1 MNEKRAALPLRAFL
15 VDNCLTKQ
23 ILSMQKNAL
32 NSICIVGGGTAGW
45 MAASLLSSALQ
56 GSDIKITVVES
67 PDIATIGVGEST
79 VPSIMEFLRV
89 CQINLKEFVEATSA
103 SFKLGI
109 RFDDWSKPG
118 QQFFHPFGAV
128 GQNINGFEF
137 YQVWLKTNADG
148 HATRWVDHSPSAIMA
163 ENQRFMLRP
172 PQQQN
177 WLLRNYAYALHLDA
191 VLVARYLRDFSLS
204 RGVERVEANV
214 NKVVVNGQQFIT
226 ALEFTNGATATSD
239 FFIDCTGFKGLL
251 IEDALKI
258 DYEDWT
264 HYLPC
269 NRAVAVQTEHIG
281 ELPPYTIATARAS
294 GWTWKI
300 PLQHRT
306 GNGYVFSSRY
316 CSDNE
321 AVDTLLKVV
330 DGKLLNEP
338 RVIPFTTGRRK
349 KIWHN
354 NCLAL
359 GLASGFLEPLEST
372 AIHLVYKTLIRF
384 ISHFP
389 DRDFEPHIEQKFN
402 QKINGDYQEIR
413 DFIILHY
420 CTSKRDD
427 TEFWRWCQTMPV
439 PESLNEKIRLFRE
452 RGQIEHS
459 PEQFFSGDS
468 WCSILEG
475 MNIRPKK
482 YHPLIDA
489 FDSQVLAQ
497 SLQESMRNIRK
508 AVMQMPIHN
517 HYVQQHCAVRKNDN
531 I

>member
-1 MNEKRAALPLRAFL
+1 
-15 VDNCLTKQ
+15 
-23 ILSMQKNAL
+23 MQKNAL

-56 GSDIKITVVES
+56 GSRIKITVIES

-109 RFDDWSKPG
+109 RFDDWLKPG
-118 QQFFHPFGAV
+118 EQFFHPFGAV
-128 GQNINGFEF
+128 GQDINGFEF
-137 YQVWLKTNADG
+137 YQAWLKTNTDG
-148 HATRWVDHSPSAIMA
+148 NASRWVDHSPSAIMA
-163 ENQRFMLRP
+163 EQQRFMLRS

-177 WLLRNYAYALHLDA
+177 WVLRSYAYALHLDA
-191 VLVARYLRDFSLS
+191 ALVARYLREFSLG
-204 RGVERVEANV
+204 RGVERIEATV
-214 NKVVVNGQQFIT
+214 NQVVVDERQFIT
-226 ALEFTNGATATSD
+226 ALELNNGTTLTSE

-251 IEDALKI
+251 IGEALGI
-258 DYEDWT
+258 GYEDWT

-269 NRAVAVQTEHIG
+269 NRAVAVQTENTG
-281 ELPPYTIATARAS
+281 NLPPFTIATAREA

-306 GNGYVFSSRY
+306 GNGYVFSSQY
-316 CSDNE
+316 CSDDE

-349 KIWHN
+349 KVWHN

-384 ISHFP
+384 ISHFS
-389 DRDFEPHIEQKFN
+389 D
-402 QKINGDYQEIR
+402 
-413 DFIILHY
+413 
-420 CTSKRDD
+420 
-427 TEFWRWCQTMPV
+427 
-439 PESLNEKIRLFRE
+439 
-452 RGQIEHS
+452 
-459 PEQFFSGDS
+459 
-468 WCSILEG
+468 
-475 MNIRPKK
+475 
-482 YHPLIDA
+482 
-489 FDSQVLAQ
+489 
-497 SLQESMRNIRK
+497 
-508 AVMQMPIHN
+508 
-517 HYVQQHCAVRKNDN
+517 
-531 I
+531 